1 MHDVYIEL
9 ILNVVREQHGNEEVF
24 YEKFLSISQQK
35 WQGWKQGTASLTPEE
50 NQKIKNLFS
59 DYEWMLLQKILR
71 QTIIYP
77 EKRLVAVSEYRKM
90 KIEIAQKWL
99 NIGLATVEMNQLKEE
114 NKDNRYLNLRVMIQ
128 YDEWG
133 FDDIINFKLPAYIQQ
148 QVENE
153 PVALLNW
160 VNENLEETYNN

>member
-128 YDEWG
+128 YDDWG

>member
-24 YEKFLSISQQK
+24 YEKFLGISQQK

-99 NIGLATVEMNQLKEE
+99 NIGLATVEMNLLKEE

-128 YDEWG
+128 YDDWG